1 MPKSEKNGADD
12 NNGCYDDVKF
22 LCPLCQR
29 SRRPR
34 LETILT
40 LLMSLQKLTVRLS
53 EGEAL
58 QCLTER
64 AIAWQDRARQALAD
78 DGIAAVLA
86 HVASRPPRGPG
97 IGKGHVTGAQ
107 QQSQQLTRVQ
117 ELQASAG
124 GERVSDDSSE
134 EDLRYSAGVPSEHTY
149 STAVSWGTL
158 LFLLV
163 YCMSFAV
170 FVRVHTQSKKLEK
183 VGKLHLYYFSVVKS
197 WKIFIIDLR
206 KIIVC

>member
-1 MPKSEKNGADD
+1 MPKSEKSGADD

-86 HVASRPPRGPG
+86 HVANRPPRGPG
-97 IGKGHVTGAQ
+97 VGNGHVTGALQ
-107 QQSQQLTRVQ
+107 HSQQLTRVQ

-124 GERVSDDSSE
+124 GGRVSDEDSSG

-158 LFLLV
+158 LFLLI
-163 YCMSFAV
+163 YCVLLAV
-170 FVRVHTQSKKLEK
+170 FFGVSTRFKKLEK
-183 VGKLHLYYFSVVKS
+183 FGNFTFLFPGCEKLENL
-197 WKIFIIDLR
+197 
-206 KIIVC
+206 CN